1 MTREDFEKA
10 KELINEI
17 EKLRKVLTKMEQDE
31 IICLAP
37 EQMILD
43 GGFTKFVQA
52 DYKFSGKLKS
62 SITNTIRIY
71 IEALEYE
78 LGNL

>member
-17 EKLRKVLTKMEQDE
+17 EKLRKVLTKIEQDE

-43 GGFTKFVQA
+43 GGFTKIVQA
-52 DYKFSGKLKS
+52 DYKFSGELKLH
-62 SITNTIRIY
+62 ITKTIRSY
-71 IEALEYE
+71 IQNMEYE
-78 LGNL
+78 LEML